1 MAIRPWEGTL
11 HPERPRALQLEC
23 PGPDKQASPGDRD
36 ELGEQVLGFF
46 VCKFRETAA
55 CHTES
60 LAGRGVRADW
70 DLSRER
76 RQLEA
81 QCLRPRAV
89 ALSLQGWREGATGVP
104 AKPSW
109 CPGTPGTGGL
119 LHLEGISHLVK
130 VKEGD

>member
-1 MAIRPWEGTL
+1 M
-11 HPERPRALQLEC
+11 
-23 PGPDKQASPGDRD
+23 D
-36 ELGEQVLGFF
+36 ELGEQGLGFF

-104 AKPSW
+104 AKPSR

>member
-36 ELGEQVLGFF
+36 ELGEQVLRFF

-89 ALSLQGWREGATGVP
+89 ALSLQGWREGGSDP